1 MLKKL
6 SLMMIFVVIFSGA
19 MFFGYNQGSESEPID
34 KKVEAIKTLEVI
46 GYELVQKYQNIGVN
60 SVEFSVY
67 NKDIEVIVNSKSF
80 IAKADFKKVATEM
93 AEQIRV
99 ERKIDAKL
107 KFEFNINTAEQ
118 NIIYS
123 GMF

>member
-19 MFFGYNQGSESEPID
+19 MFFGYNQGSETEPID

>member
-19 MFFGYNQGSESEPID
+19 MFFGYNQGSEPEPID

-67 NKDIEVIVNSKSF
+67 NKDIEVMVSSKSF
-80 IAKADFKKVATEM
+80 IAKTH
-93 AEQIRV
+93 
-99 ERKIDAKL
+99 
-107 KFEFNINTAEQ
+107 
-118 NIIYS
+118 
-123 GMF
+123 

>member
-19 MFFGYNQGSESEPID
+19 MFFGYNQGSEPEPID

-67 NKDIEVIVNSKSF
+67 NKDIEVMVSSKSF
-80 IAKADFKKVATEM
+80 IARADFKKVATEM

-123 GMF
+123 GIF

>member
-1 MLKKL
+1 M
-6 SLMMIFVVIFSGA
+6 
-19 MFFGYNQGSESEPID
+19 
-34 KKVEAIKTLEVI
+34 VEAIKTLEVI

-67 NKDIEVIVNSKSF
+67 NKDIEVMVSSKSF